1 MLVNYM
7 PWKIK
12 GQSLGRYKPTRK
24 TPSLSTVHEAKSPK
38 QLWNIVR
45 KHLKNIPT
53 VAKYKR
59 KGRFLV
65 LSN

>member
-1 MLVNYM
+1 M

-12 GQSLGRYKPTRK
+12 GQSASTYKPHRK
-24 TPSLSTVHEAKSPK
+24 TPRLPTVHEGKSPK

-45 KHLKNIPT
+45 KHLKNIPK

-59 KGRFLV
+59 RGRFLV
-65 LSN
+65 LSPN